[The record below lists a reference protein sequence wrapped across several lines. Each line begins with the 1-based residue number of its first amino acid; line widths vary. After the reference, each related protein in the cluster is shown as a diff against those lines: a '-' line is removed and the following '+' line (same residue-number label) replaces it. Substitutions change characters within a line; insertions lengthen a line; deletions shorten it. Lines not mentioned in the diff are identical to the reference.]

1 MSLAGVYII
10 DNWKTLFSTKI
21 YHYPG
26 VWCNRHVAAFFETSQ
41 KKNTETPT
49 IQAIMIIQMLKGL

>member
-41 KKNTETPT
+41 NKNTETPT
-49 IQAIMIIQMLKGL
+49 I